1 VKYLNKRVQ
10 FVFVPGGIDR
20 DSSGV
25 YYAWSNIF
33 GLTDPVQYGQHTKCY
48 FCADQ
53 TAGLANFKP
62 GQSMSIRGVCTG
74 KTGMINFY
82 YAPAFNNGSKGFYKA
97 SPAIAFKDC
106 KQVE

>member
-1 VKYLNKRVQ
+1 MVLLIRCSTVSI
-10 FVFVPGGIDR
+10 P
-20 DSSGV
+20 S
-25 YYAWSNIF
+25 AIF
-33 GLTDPVQYGQHTKCY
+33 R
-48 FCADQ
+48 ADQ